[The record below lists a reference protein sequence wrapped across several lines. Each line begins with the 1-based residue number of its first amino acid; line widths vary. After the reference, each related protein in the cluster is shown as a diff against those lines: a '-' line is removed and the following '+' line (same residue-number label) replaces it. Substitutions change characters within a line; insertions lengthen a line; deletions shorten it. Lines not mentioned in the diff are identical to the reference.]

1 MTEFKKYHNTVTW
14 SQKKIIVLE
23 NYLGIYK

>member
-1 MTEFKKYHNTVTW
+1 MTEFKKYHNRW
-14 SQKKIIVLE
+14 PDRKKKIIVLE

>member
-1 MTEFKKYHNTVTW
+1 MTEFKKYHNKVTW